1 MELTDT
7 FPLSRMKVSC
17 HATRQEPTPVQEPET
32 NEGQLDQVFE
42 TGSRTSGKQQSAKN
56 NFSLNISPGKSE

>member
-1 MELTDT
+1 
-7 FPLSRMKVSC
+7 MKVSC